1 MDIQASQKNEST
13 KSACFCFL
21 LFLRFI
27 SGLFPIRI
35 LYRSFNWEP
44 VAFFA
49 PKGKG
54 AINSLAIA
62 NRFLRSCKQRYVN
75 GVFVVFTYFSLLPVP
90 RFETSV
96 YV

>member
-1 MDIQASQKNEST
+1 MDVQASQNNEST

-35 LYRSFNWEP
+35 LYRIFNWEP

-54 AINSLAIA
+54 AINSLAIDFYGRA
-62 NRFLRSCKQRYVN
+62 NSDMSLVFLLFLLILAYYLCLVLKRQ
-75 GVFVVFTYFSLLPVP
+75 FSHV
-90 RFETSV
+90 
-96 YV
+96 